1 MNLFTSYEKIMRIV
15 INSEWDLKCYNY
27 SDLIYTVYLNLNNRI
42 IINGYNTTSNANKI
56 YMEKGKIIDF
66 IETKNGGM
74 YGLFQND
81 KSKLIL
87 TEFNIINGE
96 IVENQKTKELSDIKK
111 YTYANLI
118 IIIHYIILV
127 VILHMIL
134 IVAI

>member
-1 MNLFTSYEKIMRIV
+1 MRIA

-56 YMEKGKIIDF
+56 YMEKGKIFDF

-81 KSKLIL
+81 KSKIIL

-111 YTYANLI
+111 YT
-118 IIIHYIILV
+118 
-127 VILHMIL
+127 
-134 IVAI
+134 